1 MIFSSVIF
9 SHCAKSS
16 FGFPFMQIF
25 QIAAHLLILSQ
36 CEKQQRTELMKHY
49 DKMLAKKVY

>member
-1 MIFSSVIF
+1 
-9 SHCAKSS
+9 
-16 FGFPFMQIF
+16 MQIF